1 MKVELM
7 ALAGTLATCAVALR
21 KMAEKA
27 HQWEGFIEELME
39 EQRQKRDKACPHCKR
54 KPLKKMVGAP
64 GIEPGTTTMSNK
76 RSQGKKRVLAKR
88 KRTKRN
94 VRTTS

>member
-1 MKVELM
+1 
-7 ALAGTLATCAVALR
+7 
-21 KMAEKA
+21 MAEKA
-27 HQWEGFIEELME
+27 HQWEGFIEELLL

-64 GIEPGTTTMSNK
+64 GVEPGTITMSK
-76 RSQGKKRVLAKR
+76 SKKQGKQRVLAKR

-94 VRTTS
+94 VGTTS